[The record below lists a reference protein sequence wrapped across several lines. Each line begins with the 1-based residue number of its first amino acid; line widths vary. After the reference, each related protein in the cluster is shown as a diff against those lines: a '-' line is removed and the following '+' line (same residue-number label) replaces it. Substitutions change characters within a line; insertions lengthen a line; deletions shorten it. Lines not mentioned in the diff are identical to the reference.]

1 MRLFRSPRR
10 PPLCLALESVC
21 LGALL
26 AVAPAGSAQAQSY
39 QTVGEGLTVG
49 RFVLYPSLSLEYTR
63 DSNIFYTPSDL
74 PGTGATSSG
83 IVVARPRILAD
94 LPFGQSRIRLAYAPF
109 YRDYTNETFQG
120 SSRLNQAFDLEGL
133 IRSGG
138 ALTIGIRDHFV
149 RGTVSLQDQGDRSGL
164 TFGLGRYST
173 HTPQMEIGVNSGG
186 RQGFSLIPSYS
197 RSSFTGISESV
208 HYGYTTRKLEG
219 RYNYR
224 VSEPSTLYGY
234 YGLERTTQTQAGT
247 EDVGIHSRSF
257 GLGIRRMVN
266 EKVVTLMSVGYQAL
280 DFEGG
285 GGQNFGGLIVEAS
298 ASLQVDDVTRI
309 EVAALRQPYPSVY
322 TNKSYYIAT
331 EGRAHVTRQIGRAAY
346 LDATLTFQE
355 SLYAAPQGT
364 TARRDRSVRLGFGTG
379 YQFLRSLRAY
389 LGYEG
394 ERRESNVE
402 EIVGGSSIDPFRY
415 SVNRVLFRLEAGW
428 L

>member
-1 MRLFRSPRR
+1 MVGSSRRSAARLMRLFRSPRR

-74 PGTGATSSG
+74 PGTGATASG

-109 YRDYTNETFQG
+109 YRDYTNESFQG
-120 SSRLNQAFDLEGL
+120 SSRLNQAFDVEGL

-149 RGTVSLQDQGDRSGL
+149 RGTVSLQEQGDRSGL
-164 TFGLGRYST
+164 TFGLGRYAT

-208 HYGYTTRKLEG
+208 RYGYTTRKLEG

-224 VSEPSTLYGY
+224 VSEASTLYGY
-234 YGLERTTQTQAGT
+234 YGVERTTQNQAGF
-247 EDVGIHSRSF
+247 EDLGIHSRSF

-280 DFEGG
+280 DFQGG
-285 GGQNFGGLIVEAS
+285 GGQNFGGLIVVCAVPVHAHGHALDERWP
-298 ASLQVDDVTRI
+298 LTGPGPVHRPLGGFVHGDRVGPVDLFPRNA
-309 EVAALRQPYPSVY
+309 VADRLVHQL
-322 TNKSYYIAT
+322 AT
-331 EGRAHVTRQIGRAAY
+331 
-346 LDATLTFQE
+346 
-355 SLYAAPQGT
+355 
-364 TARRDRSVRLGFGTG
+364 
-379 YQFLRSLRAY
+379 
-389 LGYEG
+389 G
-394 ERRESNVE
+394 EL
-402 EIVGGSSIDPFRY
+402 P
-415 SVNRVLFRLEAGW
+415 
-428 L
+428 